1 MGKTTK
7 ILLAFAAGQA
17 VQLVI
22 HGMCIS
28 FAMWDN
34 RRIAFCVAGGFAIF
48 FAVLMGVR
56 IARNVDK
63 PAHAKEKK
71 SYLDWAKTPTEE
83 MEVFDTDGTGN

>member
-7 ILLAFAAGQA
+7 ILLAFVAGQA
-17 VQLVI
+17 VQLVM

-34 RRIAFCVAGGFAIF
+34 RRIAFCIAGGFAIF

-63 PAHAKEKK
+63 PAHAKEK
-71 SYLDWAKTPTEE
+71 SYLDWAKIPVDE
-83 MEVFDTDGTGN
+83 MEVFEDGSK